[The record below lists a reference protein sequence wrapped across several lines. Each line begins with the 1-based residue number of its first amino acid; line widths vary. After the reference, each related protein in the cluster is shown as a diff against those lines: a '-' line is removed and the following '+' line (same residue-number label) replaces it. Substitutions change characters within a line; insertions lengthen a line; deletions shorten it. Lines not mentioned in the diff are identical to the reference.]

1 LVGQENIKN
10 GGRMMSEYL
19 CSMYYQFKVDAKNE
33 EEAWEKAQEQLT
45 IMEIESF
52 MEIKIKKEED
62 DE

>member
-1 LVGQENIKN
+1 
-10 GGRMMSEYL
+10 MMSEYL

-52 MEIKIKKEED
+52 MEIKIKEEED
-62 DE
+62 DEDTREVYDD

>member
-52 MEIKIKKEED
+52 MEIKIKEEED
-62 DE
+62 DD

>member
-52 MEIKIKKEED
+52 MEIKIKEEED